1 MTGEVIKEYL
11 VSLGFEVDPASFTA
25 FKGGLAEGAKL
36 AAGLATAVVAA
47 GGAVVAFVGHVAQ
60 DLDRLSDFAG
70 LVGESAAEVA
80 KLGYVASVNDSS
92 LEALESSIRGVSR
105 AAGEAIIGIGR
116 GKIAFEKLGISAKDE
131 NGNVKTGIA
140 LLTEI
145 GNKVRDLSKQEQIAT
160 LSKLGIDPTLLQT
173 ITKDTS
179 ELQEEFDKVF
189 GAIGVDLDEAAQASS
204 DFVDSQTRLRFVL
217 DAATKG
223 VAIRLMPQIRAG
235 LDLFRRTLIDN
246 LPTILRLLTPALR
259 LVLGITEALVR
270 IGGRGLQAVSALVRV
285 LAEVNDATRGWA
297 GYLAAALAAWKL
309 LNLSFLRTPLGMIL
323 ALGAAIVLLIDDFL
337 TWREGGES
345 LIDWSSDFGVALQVV
360 GGGLAALATTITL
373 VKGATMAYTAAQ
385 GVASLA
391 AVAFSGILTGLR
403 AVMLATWLVMAANPI
418 GATIAAVG
426 LLIGAAALL
435 ISNWET
441 VKQWFADFWGWMTD
455 GFGTIADAARSV
467 GRVFGFGGA
476 APAPASAPSLATQ
489 AAMKG
494 GGNTVSQSVDIKV
507 NGAADPEATARAIG
521 RAQSRVNGDLVR
533 NLGGAVQ

>member
-47 GGAVVAFVGHVAQ
+47 GGAVVGFVSHVAGE
-60 DLDRLSDFAG
+60 LDRLSDFAG

-80 KLGYVASVNDSS
+80 KLGYVASVHDSS

-105 AAGEAIIGIGR
+105 AAGEAVIGIGR

-145 GNKVRDLSKQEQIAT
+145 GNKVRDLSQQEQIAT

-179 ELQEEFDKVF
+179 ELQAEFDAVF
-189 GAIGVDLDEAAQASS
+189 GAIGVDLDQAAQASS

-223 VAIRLMPQIRAG
+223 VAVRLMPQIREG
-235 LDLFRRTLIDN
+235 LDVFRRTLIEN

-259 LVLGITEALVR
+259 LILGITEAVVKL
-270 IGGRGLQAVSALVRV
+270 GGRGLQALSAVV
-285 LAEVNDATRGWA
+285 GMLARLNDATNGWA
-297 GYLAAALAAWKL
+297 GYIAAAIAAWKL
-309 LNLSFLRTPLGMIL
+309 LNLSFLRSPLGIIL
-323 ALGAAIVLLIDDFL
+323 GLVAAVALLLDDFITWKEGGDSLIDWGSNLGQAIQALTLAVGALGAAFL
-337 TWREGGES
+337 VTKGIMLAVS
-345 LIDWSSDFGVALQVV
+345 AASAVV
-360 GGGLAALATTITL
+360 
-373 VKGATMAYTAAQ
+373 TAAQ
-385 GVASLA
+385 GVMSLA
-391 AVAFSGILTGLR
+391 IWAVNA
-403 AVMLATWLVMAANPI
+403 AMLANPAGLMVAALFAI
-418 GATIAAVG
+418 VAAVPLVLMNLDKIKG
-426 LLIGAAALL
+426 WFTSALEW
-435 ISNWET
+435 ISGWGET
-441 VKQWFADFWGWMTD
+441 VGNVI
-455 GFGTIADAARSV
+455 GSV
-467 GRVFGFGGA
+467 GKVFGFGGGAGAGA
-476 APAPASAPSLATQ
+476 AVPASVPSPAAQ

-494 GGNTVSQSVDIKV
+494 GGQTVSQSVDIKV

-533 NLGGAVQ
+533 NLAGAVQ